1 MTDGEG
7 RKRWEH
13 GMAQQQG
20 GRQKAPGQGGID
32 APRVCGERERDEAGN
47 VGGRKRG
54 NGS

>member
-1 MTDGEG
+1 MGTRDGAAAGRETEG
-7 RKRWEH
+7 
-13 GMAQQQG
+13 
-20 GRQKAPGQGGID
+20 APGQGGID